1 MAGVYS
7 EAQVTSY
14 IQQFLERFR
23 AIEDQVALISE
34 KLGLPYEQPGDGV
47 TPEVV
52 ALVRAGKR
60 MDAVKLYRTL
70 TGASLDVAT
79 EVVSKI

>member
-1 MAGVYS
+1 MAGVYND
-7 EAQVTSY
+7 AQVTAY

-23 AIEDQVALISE
+23 AIEDQLALISE

-52 ALVRAGKR
+52 ELVRAGKR
-60 MDAVKLYRTL
+60 IEAVKLYREL
-70 TGASLDVAT
+70 TGAGLDVAT
-79 EVVSKI
+79 DVITKI